1 MSYPGDPDSPAS
13 GSSVVGR
20 GLSIIGPPGKQHC
33 YAFSGL
39 ITDNDSGSPQITLLD
54 FTSGS
59 AYIDAKL
66 SILSD
71 ETGGQALY
79 TLIELNDIGV
89 FRLDGDASGIG
100 SFQFDNPFHM
110 IIPPFTRF
118 HLKVGSNSTVV
129 FSAMISGRVHATRN
143 E

>member
-1 MSYPGDPDSPAS
+1 MAQEEPTNDLFAGT
-13 GSSVVGR
+13 GL
-20 GLSIIGPPGKQHC
+20 GLSYIGKDHC
-33 YAFSGL
+33 YAYSGL
-39 ITDNDSGSPQITLLD
+39 ITDNDSGSPQISLLD

-59 AYIDAKL
+59 GFIDARL

-71 ETGGQALY
+71 EVGGQSLY

-89 FRLDGDASGIG
+89 FRLDGDSSGIG
-100 SFQFDNPFHM
+100 SFQFDNPFYM

-129 FSAMISGRVHATRN
+129 FSAMITGRVYGAD
-143 E
+143 